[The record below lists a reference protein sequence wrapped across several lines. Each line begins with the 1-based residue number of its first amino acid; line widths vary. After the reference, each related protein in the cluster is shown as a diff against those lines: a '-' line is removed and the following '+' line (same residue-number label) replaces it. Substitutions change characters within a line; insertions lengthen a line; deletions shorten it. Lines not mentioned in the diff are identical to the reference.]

1 MLDWLV
7 TPVTVSPPADLVRL
21 LAVPVFGWAAY
32 RDVRT
37 RRVPNRVWLPLAFLG
52 VVLLAWDVW
61 RVSAGDVPGGTAAR
75 ELFFMRVAISLGM
88 VAPIGYLLYWFGGF
102 GGADA
107 KAVIVL
113 AVLFP
118 TFPTYIFPTL
128 SLPLTR
134 TTVGVFSL
142 TIFTNTVLVGAV
154 FPLAVAAMNAATG
167 HVGLAMF
174 LGKPVAASEVTDEYG
189 SLMETPDGF
198 TRRGLDLD
206 ALRMYLR
213 WRGCPLADLRAD
225 PDRCRDPATL
235 PDEPTPPGDGSIESF
250 RANADEDADS
260 DAGDDQVATDG
271 GDQVSADGDDQV
283 ATDGGDDD
291 DPWGAEAFLDDIEG
305 DAYGTTPETLREG
318 LEVLAATDV
327 VWVSPGLPFIV
338 PMFFGLLVSLGYG
351 DLFVE
356 LVSLVA

>member
-1 MLDWLV
+1 VLDWLV
-7 TPVTVSPPADLVRL
+7 TPVTGSPPADLVRL

-37 RRVPNRVWLPLAFLG
+37 RRVPNRVWLPLALLG
-52 VVLLAWDVW
+52 VALLTWDVW

-154 FPLAVAAMNAATG
+154 FPLAVAAKNAATG

-174 LGKPVAASEVTDEYG
+174 LGKPVPASSVTDEYG

-213 WRGCPLADLRAD
+213 WRGCPLADLRDD
-225 PDRCRDPATL
+225 PDTHRDPASL
-235 PDEPTPPGDGSIESF
+235 PDEPTPPGDGSIESPG
-250 RANADEDADS
+250 ADAD
-260 DAGDDQVATDG
+260 AGGDQVATDG
-271 GDQVSADGDDQV
+271 GDADDP
-283 ATDGGDDD
+283 ATDGGDYD

-305 DAYGTTPETLREG
+305 DAYGTTPETLRAG
-318 LEVLAATDV
+318 LDVLVATDV
-327 VWVSPGLPFIV
+327 VWISPGLPFIV

-356 LVSLVA
+356 LVSVVA